1 MIHFLSRLFLFLTLP
16 CFFCLAEERIP
27 FYEDYIEDGNL
38 QEYLKLANEYLDEKP
53 NSNEAPRIALDLMM
67 MGKAAEDFNSV
78 VRGTDLLLFDYLG
91 SLPSLHFI
99 SSFDK
104 GSPRLSQLLHVKLS
118 EADLSDANFSSAY
131 ANTIILLARIHGPEL
146 INDPFLL
153 LSSYLVVEKTDKKDL
168 VESLSKALEIT
179 QKKNAKLRPLIDIC
193 KAETDPLEKLTQLH
207 MLT

>member
-1 MIHFLSRLFLFLTLP
+1 MINFLIRSLLCLSVP

-38 QEYLKLANEYLDEKP
+38 QQYLKLANQYLDEKP
-53 NSNEAPRIALDLMM
+53 NSNEAPRLALDLMM

-91 SLPSLHFI
+91 TLPSLHFI

-104 GSPRLSQLLHVKLS
+104 GSPRLSQLLHIKLS

-131 ANTIILLARIHGPEL
+131 ANTVILLARIHGPEL
-146 INDPFLL
+146 MSDPYLL
-153 LSSYLVVEKTDKKDL
+153 LS
-168 VESLSKALEIT
+168 
-179 QKKNAKLRPLIDIC
+179 
-193 KAETDPLEKLTQLH
+193 
-207 MLT
+207 